1 MKSDLYL
8 SFISF
13 VVTVSSS
20 AVVFASPH
28 PVQNKF
34 AAFWAQF
41 KTAVAKQ
48 DAQAV
53 AGMTKLPFTI
63 DRKALGRAKYIKAYD
78 KLFGKLKSCIAKQK
92 PVKDGESYSV
102 FCGEQG
108 LLFEQV
114 AGEYKFVEFFAN
126 D

>member
-1 MKSDLYL
+1 MKNNLYL
-8 SFISF
+8 SSILF
-13 VVTVSSS
+13 VVLVSS
-20 AVVFASPH
+20 AIVFAIPH
-28 PVQNKF
+28 PVPNKF

-41 KTAVAKQ
+41 KAAVAKQ
-48 DAQAV
+48 DSEAV

-63 DRKALGRAKYIKAYD
+63 DGQALGRAEYIKAYD
-78 KLFGKLKSCIAKQK
+78 KLFGKLKSCLAKEK
-92 PVKDGESYSV
+92 PIKDGESYSV

>member
-1 MKSDLYL
+1 MKSNLYL
-8 SFISF
+8 GSTLF
-13 VVTVSSS
+13 VVTVFS

-63 DRKALGRAKYIKAYD
+63 DSKPLGRAEYIKAYD
-78 KLFGKLKSCIAKQK
+78 KLFSKLC
-92 PVKDGESYSV
+92 ES
-102 FCGEQG
+102 G
-108 LLFEQV
+108 
-114 AGEYKFVEFFAN
+114 VEEA